1 MLSSVII
8 EYSVKS
14 LNKVFD
20 YKIPNNII
28 DIIRVGHKV
37 IVPFASKEVEGF
49 VLKIH
54 NEIGKDI
61 DYKTIKNTQYERM
74 GLELPY
80 SWEEIYNES
89 EAIRVQI
96 REKEDEINNL
106 LKLTEVK

>member
-1 MLSSVII
+1 MTSQFISA
-8 EYSVKS
+8 S
-14 LNKVFD
+14 
-20 YKIPNNII
+20 
-28 DIIRVGHKV
+28 DIINRLRKGDANIEVAIIAKD
-37 IVPFASKEVEGF
+37 IESLKEN
-49 VLKIH
+49 LK
-54 NEIGKDI
+54 NI

>member
-1 MLSSVII
+1 MTSF
-8 EYSVKS
+8 
-14 LNKVFD
+14 LN
-20 YKIPNNII
+20 PS
-28 DIIRVGHKV
+28 DIINKLRKGDAN
-37 IVPFASKEVEGF
+37 IEVAIIAKDVES
-49 VLKIH
+49 LKQQLS
-54 NEIGKDI
+54 DI